1 MGLAWQGDKIMK
13 KFFACMVALMAM
25 SIASVYAD
33 GQSAMLQ
40 QQDGTISLFYGKN
53 ALKEAYAAAAD
64 SGAVITLSRG
74 TFGNLVVEKQLTIVG
89 YHGFSDTGA
98 ESTLINSIVVKA
110 DDVMIDGVYF
120 VNYVGLDS
128 IRNCRLIHSWI
139 NKFQDNPQWNTY
151 TIVDQCVVKDFTYAL
166 QRSTDLVVRNSTV
179 YFDCYNT
186 GLKKNPNMAYIV
198 NCVIYM
204 PGYTGYWDDSVC
216 REVLPYATF
225 KNNIFYF
232 SDGVDSRATAL
243 IQDDYS
249 KFFNNTWAIVQYS
262 YDYISLG
269 PTCVVEGH
277 EVVDASDILPEATY
291 PAYPV
296 NPTLGSD
303 GTPRGPLGGSG
314 FTDKPSIPRIT
325 SREIDTNPDADGKVN
340 VKITVSAE

>member
-53 ALKEAYAAAAD
+53 ALQDAYAAAAD

-74 TFGNLVVEKQLTIVG
+74 AFGNLVVEKQLTIVG

-120 VNYVGLDS
+120 VDYVGLDS

-139 NKFQDNPQWNTY
+139 NKFQDNRQWNTY

-166 QRSTDLVVRNSTV
+166 QRSTDLAVKNSTV

-186 GLKKNPNMAYIV
+186 DLKKNPNMAYIV

-204 PGYTGYWDDSVC
+204 PPYTDYYDKC
-216 REVLPYATF
+216 IEVLPYAIF
-225 KNNIFYF
+225 KDNIFYF
-232 SDGVDSRATAL
+232 SDANSYLRTAL

-249 KFFNNTWAIVQYS
+249 KFFNNTWAIEYS

-269 PTCVVEGH
+269 PTCVVEGN
-277 EVVDASDILPEATY
+277 EVVAASDVLPEATY

-303 GTPRGPLGGSG
+303 GTPRGPLGGTG
-314 FTDKPSIPRIT
+314 FTDHPSIPRIT
-325 SREIDTNPDADGKVN
+325 SRKIDTNPDADGKVN